1 MKGCVRRPGTLC
13 SCPTTPLPITH
24 SHPHSRRRR
33 RRPGYGDARCP
44 PAIPDNAPSRPVP
57 PRPLPASVRRQWRCS
72 LPPARRLLAG
82 RLLAAATGSVTSWAA
97 TSGSPPPARGEAALA
112 CCSPRRPH
120 QRLFAGGRRRR
131 PEGRP
136 RREDKVGN
144 HNGSGGRR
152 RGRGLNPH
160 GRRRRQCAD
169 VCVRRRYSRPRLL
182 RDRRWASPRPHATK
196 AETLSPPPRRRRYT
210 MKDAATADREA
221 LGVPAMLE
229 IVVKGD
235 AVDVGGAVA
244 AVILDLGTAA
254 SPQPL
259 CGSASLRHPAG
270 GLF

>member
-1 MKGCVRRPGTLC
+1 VSGEVAASGRPP
-13 SCPTTPLPITH
+13 PT
-24 SHPHSRRRR
+24 
-33 RRPGYGDARCP
+33 P
-44 PAIPDNAPSRPVP
+44 PP
-57 PRPLPASVRRQWRCS
+57 PPMASVFNQ
-72 LPPARRLLAG
+72 
-82 RLLAAATGSVTSWAA
+82 
-97 TSGSPPPARGEAALA
+97 
-112 CCSPRRPH
+112 
-120 QRLFAGGRRRR
+120 
-131 PEGRP
+131 
-136 RREDKVGN
+136 
-144 HNGSGGRR
+144 
-152 RGRGLNPH
+152 
-160 GRRRRQCAD
+160 
-169 VCVRRRYSRPRLL
+169 VRRRYSRPRLL